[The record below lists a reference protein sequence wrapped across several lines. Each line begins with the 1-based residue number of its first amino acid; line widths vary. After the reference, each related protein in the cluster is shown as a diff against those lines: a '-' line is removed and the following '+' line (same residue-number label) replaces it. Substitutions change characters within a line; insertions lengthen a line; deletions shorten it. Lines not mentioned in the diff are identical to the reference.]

1 MMIGKGSM
9 RGISLAGSL
18 AVTALLLFLAPSAHA
33 LTAEVGSRTTLVDGT
48 QKITYKIPLNTVTSG
63 QNRIRFQ
70 GVNAAGKPNVNGWI
84 TAFDANLVYSDGDPK
99 AGQVPSS
106 SIVMFHHGVF
116 LSNGGP
122 FFATGEEKTAMV
134 LPDGYGYRYNKN
146 ANWTLNEMIH
156 NLQTKDLNLTAT
168 YTISFIPDSA
178 PEAADIKPAKPIWMD
193 VQNGHIYP
201 VFDILRDSGGA
212 DGKFSYPQDVKS
224 GYPTGLNTWT
234 APEKG
239 VLLGT
244 TGHVHTGGLNTE
256 LFMTRSG
263 AGAGKTVCPLPKNYD
278 AEWTPLAPQIDALAA
293 ASEKVKGTLKT
304 EAIKK
309 HRKTMTPKK
318 MKRLRKSMPKRKFK
332 KWKSKKVKR
341 LKYLKKINA
350 SRLAKLKATNEE
362 WRATASRKSELE
374 AKAAS
379 EEKAYDTCTADIPRI
394 QGDRVRLFE
403 SKAHYFEPAG
413 PVSWD
418 MAMIST
424 KDDWK
429 VQVQPGDKLDLQ
441 ATYETKIG
449 SWYESMGINV
459 VFWAQG
465 EDGGRNPYNT
475 KVDTPG
481 VLNHGHYAEN
491 DVHGGDLPAIAPDP
505 ATLPDGLEASSD
517 PFDVGAPGAAY
528 TYEAGGFNLPGANG
542 RPPVVEQGK
551 SLTFELTATDDSKG
565 IWHSLTSCKA
575 PCNKSTGIAYPIA
588 DGDFQFDSGQLG
600 IAGPPTVGRRVWST
614 PPDTPV
620 GTHTF
625 FCRIH
630 PLMRGSFR
638 VKPKT

>member
-1 MMIGKGSM
+1 MIGKGPM
-9 RGISLAGSL
+9 RGISFAGSL
-18 AVTALLLFLAPSAHA
+18 AVAALLLFAVPSAHA
-33 LTAEVGSRTTLVDGT
+33 LTGEVGSRTTLADGT

-70 GVNAAGKPNVNGWI
+70 PVNGSSKPAVNGWI
-84 TAFDANLVYSDGDPK
+84 TGFDANLVYSDDDPK

-116 LSNGGP
+116 LSGGGP
-122 FFATGEEKTAMV
+122 FFATGEEKTAMI

-146 ANWTLNEMIH
+146 SSWILNEMIH
-156 NLQTKDLNLTAT
+156 NLQTADLNLTAT
-168 YTISFIPDSA
+168 YTISFVPDSA
-178 PEAADIKPAKPIWMD
+178 PEAAGIKPARPIWMD

-212 DGKFSYPQDVKS
+212 DGEFSYPEDVKS

-239 VLLGT
+239 VLLNT
-244 TGHVHTGGLNTE
+244 TGHVHTGGLATE
-256 LFMTRSG
+256 LYLSRAG
-263 AGAGKTVCPLPKNYD
+263 AGAGAVQCPEPNDYTARYTSLVSLIEKKT
-278 AEWTPLAPQIDALAA
+278 AT
-293 ASEKVKGTLKT
+293 SEKIRSLLKT
-304 EAIKK
+304 KK
-309 HRKTMTPKK
+309 IRKLKRSMKPRK
-318 MKRLRKSMPKRKFK
+318 MKRLRKSMPKPKFK
-332 KWKSKKVKR
+332 KWKRKKTKQLKR
-341 LKYLKKINA
+341 LKRVNKK
-350 SRLAKLKATNEE
+350 RLAQLKRVSE
-362 WRATASRKSELE
+362 SKKSVNADKAALE
-374 AKAAS
+374 AKTAA
-379 EEKAYDTCTADIPRI
+379 EEKAYEDCAAKNPLIK
-394 QGDRVRLFE
+394 GDRVRLFE

-424 KDDWK
+424 KDDWR
-429 VQVQPGDKLDLQ
+429 VQVEAGDKLDLQ
-441 ATYETKIG
+441 AIYETEIG

-459 VFWAQG
+459 VFWSPG
-465 EDGGRNPYNT
+465 ESGGRNPYKT

-481 VLNHGHYAEN
+481 VLNHGHYEEN
-491 DVHGGDLPAIAPDP
+491 NVHGGELPAIAPDP
-505 ATLPDGLEASSD
+505 TTLPDGLAASAG
-517 PFDVGAPGAAY
+517 PFDIGAPGAAY

-551 SLTFELTATDDSKG
+551 SLTFQLTESDDTNG

-575 PCNKSTGIAYPIA
+575 PCNKTTGIAYPLP

-600 IAGPPTVGRRVWST
+600 TGGPPTVGRRTWST
-614 PPDTPV
+614 PTNVPV